1 MHVVLLG
8 DSILDN
14 AAYTGGQPDVKT
26 QLHSLIDGQAR
37 LLAVDGSVTHDVV
50 GQVRDIPD
58 DATHLVLSAG
68 GNDALWHVEVPMAP
82 ARSTADALMSLM
94 DVIDDFEQSYKR
106 ALASVFTVGL
116 PTVACTIYNGS
127 FVEPEEQRVVSA
139 ALRMFNDSIFQAAFD
154 AGIPVI
160 DLRRVCADPGDY
172 ANPIEPNSTGGLK
185 IARAI
190 RDVVEA
196 GQWDRSWV
204 WPSGGRR

>member
-14 AAYTGGQPDVKT
+14 AAYTGGQPDV
-26 QLHSLIDGQAR
+26 
-37 LLAVDGSVTHDVV
+37 SVTHDVAD
-50 GQVRDIPD
+50 QVRDIPH

-68 GNDALWHVEVPMAP
+68 GNDALWHVEVLMAP
-82 ARSTADALMSLM
+82 ARSNADALMSLM
-94 DVIDDFEQSYKR
+94 DVIDEFEQAYEK
-106 ALASVFTVGL
+106 ALASVLAVGL

-160 DLRRVCADPGDY
+160 DLRRVCTDP
-172 ANPIEPNSTGGLK
+172 APMS
-185 IARAI
+185 
-190 RDVVEA
+190 
-196 GQWDRSWV
+196 WRSWRGWRV
-204 WPSGGRR
+204 TGPRVG